1 VIPQSW
7 LKLITNPKYEKS
19 RQPNMK
25 ELITTRG
32 GGEQLSTHYDKSS
45 FHNQDNQMCTRG
57 GGEHIL

>member
-1 VIPQSW
+1 
-7 LKLITNPKYEKS
+7 
-19 RQPNMK
+19 MK

-57 GGEHIL
+57 GGEHILW